1 MRSFDWKKNIEDSI
15 KDGLIITVTTTGIL
29 YILKAANVKPP
40 RVSLDA
46 MDIMELTGGIVGGVL
61 VKTIQSTKNGSTS
74 DTTKNS
80 WPS

>member
-1 MRSFDWKKNIEDSI
+1 MSSFDWKKNIEDSI

-74 DTTKNS
+74 DITKNS